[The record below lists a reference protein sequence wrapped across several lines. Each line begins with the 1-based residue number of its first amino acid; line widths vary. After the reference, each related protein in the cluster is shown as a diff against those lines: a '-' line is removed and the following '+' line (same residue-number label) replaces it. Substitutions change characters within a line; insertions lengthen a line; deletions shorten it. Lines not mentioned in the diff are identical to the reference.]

1 MPLRRTASTRG
12 QAAGCLVGLCLLFQG
27 CTPYELRHQV
37 QWNSLDQILM
47 SEASQVK
54 LRSAQSRVFDT
65 TDRTRL
71 LTAIVDTM
79 QDLNFMVDVLDRELG
94 IVSGK
99 FFARLERQD
108 VPYDPLYHLYDDK
121 SLLVFSKTYRTW
133 GPFSHRSDLVRL
145 TVTVRKRNET
155 QSVIRASAQFYLHG
169 VEDPVPY
176 QKFFRTLEQALFLQG
191 QMVESESADE
201 RRP

>member
-1 MPLRRTASTRG
+1 
-12 QAAGCLVGLCLLFQG
+12 
-27 CTPYELRHQV
+27 
-37 QWNSLDQILM
+37 M

-71 LTAIVDTM
+71 LTVIIDAM
-79 QDLNFMVDVLDRELG
+79 QDLNFMIDVLDQELG

-99 FFARLERQD
+99 FFAPIER
-108 VPYDPLYHLYDDK
+108 PELIYDPMYHLYDEK
-121 SLLVFSKTYRTW
+121 SLLIFSRLYLGW

-145 TVTVRKRNET
+145 TVTVRKRDEA
-155 QSVIRASAQFYLHG
+155 QSVVRASAQYYLRG

-176 QKFFRTLEQALFLQG
+176 QKFFRTLEQALFLQSH
-191 QMVESESADE
+191 MVEPTDE
-201 RRP
+201 ERP

>member
-1 MPLRRTASTRG
+1 MASRSTPSRRGRALGGLVLS
-12 QAAGCLVGLCLLFQG
+12 CLVLQG
-27 CTPYELRHQV
+27 CPTPYELRHEN
-37 QWNSLDQILM
+37 QWNSRDQILL

-71 LTAIVDTM
+71 LEAIVDVM
-79 QDLNFMVDVLDRELG
+79 QDVNFTVDVLDQELG

-99 FFARLERQD
+99 LFVPLER
-108 VPYDPLYHLYDDK
+108 PELIYDPLYHLYDEK
-121 SLLVFSKTYRTW
+121 SLLIFSERYLGW

-155 QSVIRASAQFYLHG
+155 QSVVRASVQFYLRG
-169 VEDPVPY
+169 VEDAVPY
-176 QKFFRTLEQALFLQG
+176 QRFFRTLEQALFLQG
-191 QMVESESADE
+191 HMVE
-201 RRP
+201 